1 MNKLITM
8 MRPFILVL
16 SMLLLLPLGTQA
28 QKVRYVKSGA
38 SGDGSSWSN
47 ASGDLQTMIDQSTSG
62 DEVWIASGT
71 YKPTRLIKSTK
82 KNSRAFHLKDGVSLI
97 GGFEG
102 TETSK
107 TDRKLKANGRPY
119 EFAHETILSG
129 DDDVQDTWTRGIAP
143 GSSYRYI
150 WEIEGNKGNANHVLY
165 GGKKVVFNDR
175 TEISGLTI
183 EGGNADTWNVQSQ
196 GAGLMAAGNVQVKKC
211 IFRHNYAFTGVEGAI
226 DFLGGAV
233 SLTEGKGKSVV
244 EDCLFEENMSLMTN
258 LSSYGG
264 GLYIDNG
271 TVKNCYFKGCVSG
284 DFGGAVYA
292 KNSKVIN
299 CIVED
304 SYSAAG
310 GGIYLNKSTIENSR
324 VSHCRGL
331 KGAGIYN
338 EGGTVHHTFVYGN
351 YAVAS
356 EYQTLGGGQGASI
369 FNEGGKVIGCVIYNG
384 TADTGGGIASLGGA
398 VYHSTI
404 QNCQSNVVG
413 IDPNLYTYKG
423 KEGAPEVKIVNTICE
438 NDVAASNFIKPT
450 TFNGWAEDSQSEQ
463 FAQIKDASFALTP
476 NSIFVD
482 KGEQTSEIVETK
494 DILGNNRVSGTAI
507 DKGAIELQQTKDPQ
521 DNPDIL
527 FTFKDNSE
535 VTIGLGGTANTSFEY
550 DFGDGKQ
557 KVEGAKMI
565 TGTPI
570 NKQLKIYGKQ
580 VMLIKAN
587 LANITDV
594 QLNDAPALTK
604 CFLAGNEISS
614 LDLSH
619 CPNIRSIYCAENKI
633 TNINLTNANKLMVID
648 CPRNM
653 IAGTLDLT
661 NLNELVNLKL
671 FNNKLTELKL
681 PKQDKLI
688 QVDCD
693 SNMLN
698 TLDLTGI
705 TKLNEL
711 NCASNKLTSI
721 NLADNT
727 ELQKINASDNNITAV
742 NLSALTKLTSCNL
755 SINKINQ
762 IDLSKNTG
770 LEDLYLQNNQLAT
783 IDLSKNSNIKWL
795 NLDHNNLTEIDYSA
809 LPNLMQVRIAY
820 NKLSTID
827 LSKNT
832 KVNTV
837 MVQHN
842 NLSELNVAKQTNM
855 FWLVCGNN
863 KLTKLDLSA
872 NNNIS
877 WLECDSN
884 QITALS
890 VENMNNLQK
899 LYCHNNAITNL
910 DLSKNKNIEGL
921 RVDDNKLTLDNLNS
935 ILNGLKD
942 VKNLKIHDNN
952 KEWAKIVN
960 VSNNPGTTSLN
971 DAKVAAEAKGWT
983 VIALNDTSAQMPQA
997 TQVKI
1002 YFDNATQTV
1011 IASEKIFGVT
1021 VYNLAGQPILKM
1033 DEAEQISLNELP
1045 DQMYILIAIDREGN
1059 KITLKLIKK

>member
-1 MNKLITM
+1 MNKSTTMRTLIWA
-8 MRPFILVL
+8 L
-16 SMLLLLPLGTQA
+16 SMLLLLPFGMQA
-28 QKVRYVKSGA
+28 QKVRYVKAGA

-47 ASGDLQTMIDQSTSG
+47 ASGDIQTMIDQSASG

-71 YKPTRLIKSTK
+71 YRPTRLIKSSK
-82 KNSRAFHLKDGVSLI
+82 KNSRAFQLKDGVSLI

-102 TETSK
+102 TETAK
-107 TDRKLKANGRPY
+107 TDRRLKDGGRPY
-119 EFAHETILSG
+119 EFVHETILSG
-129 DDDVQDTWTRGIAP
+129 DDDVKDTWTRVIAP
-143 GSSYRYI
+143 GSSYRYV
-150 WEIEGNKGNANHVLY
+150 WEIEGNKNNANHVLY
-165 GGKKVVFNDR
+165 GGKKVVFNDP

-211 IFRHNYAFTGVEGAI
+211 IFRHNYAFTGVEGAV

-233 SLTEGKGKSVV
+233 SLTDGNGKSLV
-244 EDCLFEENMSLMTN
+244 EDCLFDENMSLMTN

-271 TVKNCYFKGCVSG
+271 TVKNCHFRGCVSG
-284 DFGGAVYA
+284 DFGGAIYA
-292 KNSKVIN
+292 KNSKILD
-299 CIVED
+299 CTVED

-310 GGIYLNKSTIENSR
+310 GGIYLNKSTIEASR

-398 VYHSTI
+398 IYHTTI
-404 QNCQSNVVG
+404 QNCQSNVEG
-413 IDPNLYTYKG
+413 TDPNLYTYKG
-423 KEGAPEVKIVNTICE
+423 KEGAPEVKIVNTIYE
-438 NDVAASNFIKPT
+438 SNVEASNFIKPT
-450 TFNGWAEDSQSEQ
+450 TFNGWAEDPKSQE
-463 FAQIKDASFALTP
+463 FAQIKDASYALAP
-476 NSIFVD
+476 NSSFVD
-482 KGEQTSEIVETK
+482 NGEETSDIVETK
-494 DILGNNRVSGTAI
+494 DILGNDRVSGTAI
-507 DKGAIELQQTKDPQ
+507 DKGAIELQQTSDPQ

-527 FTFKDNSE
+527 FTFKDNSK
-535 VTIGLGGTANTSFEY
+535 VTIGLGGTSDTSFEY
-550 DFGDGKQ
+550 DFGDGRH

-565 TGTPI
+565 TGTPT

-587 LANITDV
+587 FTKITNV
-594 QLNDAPALTK
+594 KINDAPALTK
-604 CFLAGNEISS
+604 CFLAGNELTS

-619 CPNIRSIYCAENKI
+619 CPNIRSIYCSENKI

-661 NLNELVNLKL
+661 KMEGLVNLKL
-671 FNNKLTELKL
+671 FNNKITGLKL

-698 TLDLTGI
+698 TLDLAGI
-705 TKLNEL
+705 VKLNEL
-711 NCASNKLTSI
+711 NCASNKLKSI
-721 NLADNT
+721 NLTDNT
-727 ELQKINASDNNITAV
+727 ELEKINASDNEFTTV
-742 NLSALTKLTSCNL
+742 DLSALTKLTSCNL
-755 SINKINQ
+755 SSNRIKQ
-762 IDLSKNTG
+762 IDLSKNTKI
-770 LEDLYLQNNQLAT
+770 EDLYLQNNQLET
-783 IDLSKNSNIKWL
+783 LDLSNNTGIKWL

-809 LPNLMQVRIAY
+809 LPGLMQVRIAY
-820 NKLSTID
+820 NKLTALD
-827 LSKNT
+827 LTKNT

-842 NLSELNVAKQTNM
+842 NLQELNLAKQTNM
-855 FWLVCGNN
+855 FWLVCGSN
-863 KLTKLDLSA
+863 KLTKLDLTA
-872 NNNIS
+872 NDKIA

-884 QITALS
+884 QIETLN
-890 VENMNNLQK
+890 VQNMTNLQK
-899 LYCHNNAITNL
+899 LYCHHNAIASL

-921 RVDDNKLTLDNLNS
+921 RIDDNKLNLENLNR

-942 VKNLKIHDNN
+942 VKDVKIHDNN
-952 KEWAKIVN
+952 REWAKIVN
-960 VSNNPGTTSLN
+960 VSNNPGTESLN
-971 DAKVAAEAKGWT
+971 EAKAAAEAKGWT
-983 VIALNDTSAQMPQA
+983 VITLHDTAVEVPQA
-997 TQVKI
+997 SPVKV
-1002 YFDNATQTV
+1002 YYDSASQAV
-1011 IASEKIFGVT
+1011 MASEKIFGAT
-1021 VYNLAGQPILKM
+1021 IFNMAGQPIIKM
-1033 DEAEQISLNELP
+1033 AEAEQISLSGLP
-1045 DQMYILIAIDREGN
+1045 DQVYILLAMDKDGK
-1059 KITLKLIKK
+1059 KITLKLVKK